1 MNTRED
7 VARLLS
13 SQLGPAYPAS
23 TFSGETRL
31 LGAIPEL
38 DSMAVVGLLTA
49 IEETF
54 GIQIADDAVSADD
67 FETVATLVAF
77 VDGHLQR

>member
-1 MNTRED
+1 MNTLQEIT
-7 VARLLS
+7 RLLN

-23 TFSGETRL
+23 TFSVDTRL

-38 DSMAVVGLLTA
+38 DSMAVVGLLTT

-77 VDGHLQR
+77 IDGHLRR